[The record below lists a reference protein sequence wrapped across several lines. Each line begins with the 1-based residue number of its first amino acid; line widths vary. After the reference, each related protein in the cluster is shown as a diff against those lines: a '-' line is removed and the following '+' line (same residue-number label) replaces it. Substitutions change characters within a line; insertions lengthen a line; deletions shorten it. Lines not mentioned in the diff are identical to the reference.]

1 MRIRWRL
8 TWYGIG
14 FTALTLVGFVILITL
29 LVEGTAAADQDT
41 LLGTIADEAAAD
53 VAGADADALTAGIP
67 ELVPDA
73 STSDQPFTTI
83 YDEVGVAL
91 FATGTVD
98 GAALDLPAA
107 VIVEALE
114 SGFSEADVD
123 SVRSQVRRW
132 VNDDLGVGVVAAS
145 QTLRVLDQ
153 QLAGLRVFLFLFVIV
168 ALIAAAIGAWFM
180 AGRALRPL
188 NTLAETTD
196 EIGATNDL
204 SRRLPEVAQD
214 DEVGALTASFNTM
227 LATIEESRRE
237 RDLTIESQKRFIA
250 DASHELRSPLTS
262 IRANAGFLIDQPTAS
277 PQDRQDA
284 TSDIAVEADRMGSLI
299 DGLISLARAD
309 AGGGPKGKHHRVDLS
324 GLAVEVQRRARNIDV
339 DITVA
344 SDGPVVVMG
353 DDGGLAELLWILVDN
368 SRTHGGS
375 RVVVTTERR
384 GSEASVSVADDGPG
398 VPEADRGLV
407 FERFFRA
414 DPARSGPGHGLG
426 LSIATAVVER
436 HDGQIEVLPSALGGA
451 EFRITFPAVD

>member
-14 FTALTLVGFVILITL
+14 FTALSLVGFVILITL

-41 LLGTIADEAAAD
+41 LLGTIADEAAGD
-53 VAGADADALTAGIP
+53 VSGTDASALTTGIP

-73 STSDQPFTTI
+73 STSDQPFTTV
-83 YDEVGVAL
+83 YDEEGVAL

-98 GAALDLPAA
+98 GAPLVLPAA

-114 SGFSEADVD
+114 VGSSEADVD
-123 SVRSQVRRW
+123 SVRTQVRRW

-145 QTLRVLDQ
+145 QTLRFLDQ
-153 QLAGLRVFLFLFVIV
+153 QLAGLRVFLFVFVIV

-204 SRRLPEVAQD
+204 SRRLPEVSHD
-214 DEVGALTASFNTM
+214 DEVGALTASFNAM
-227 LATIEESRRE
+227 LETIEESRRE
-237 RDLTIESQKRFIA
+237 RDLTIDSQQRFIA

-262 IRANAGFLIDQPTAS
+262 IRANAGFLIDQPAAA

-284 TSDIAVEADRMGSLI
+284 TSDIAAEADRMGLLI

-309 AGGGPKGKHHRVDLS
+309 AGAAPRRDHHRVDLS
-324 GLAVEVQRRARNIDV
+324 GLALEVQRRARNVDV

-344 SDGPVVVMG
+344 SEGPVVVMG
-353 DDGGLAELLWILVDN
+353 DDGDLAELLWILVDN

-375 RVVVTTERR
+375 RVLVTTERR
-384 GSEASVSVADDGPG
+384 GAEASVSVADDGPG
-398 VPEADRGLV
+398 VPEADRDRV
-407 FERFFRA
+407 FDRFFRA

-426 LSIATAVVER
+426 LSIATALVER
-436 HDGQIEVLPSALGGA
+436 HDGQIELRSSDLGGA

>member
-14 FTALTLVGFVILITL
+14 FTALSLVGFVILITL
-29 LVEGTAAADQDT
+29 LVEGTAATDQDT
-41 LLGTIADEAAAD
+41 MLGAIADEAALA
-53 VAGADADALTAGIP
+53 VSEADAGVLTAGIP

-83 YDEVGVAL
+83 FDEAGLVL

-98 GAALDLPAA
+98 GAQLDLPAA

-114 SGFSEADVD
+114 SGFSEADVG
-123 SVRSQVRRW
+123 SVRTQVRRW
-132 VNDDLGVGVVAAS
+132 TNEDVRVGVVAAS

-153 QLAGLRVFLFLFVIV
+153 QLAGLRVFLFLFVVI
-168 ALIAAAIGAWFM
+168 ALVAAAIGAWFM

-204 SRRLPEVAQD
+204 SRRLPDVSQD
-214 DEVGALTASFNTM
+214 DEVGALTASFNAM
-227 LATIEESRRE
+227 LDTIEESRHE
-237 RDLTIESQKRFIA
+237 RDLTIDSQKRFIA

-284 TSDIAVEADRMGSLI
+284 TTDIAVEADRMGSLI

-309 AGGGPKGKHHRVDLS
+309 AAGTVGGERHRVDLS
-324 GLAVEVQRRARNIDV
+324 SIALDVQRRARNLDV

-344 SDGPVVVMG
+344 SDGPVVVSGNDG
-353 DDGGLAELLWILVDN
+353 DLAELVWILVDN
-368 SRTHGGS
+368 SRSHGGS
-375 RVVVTTERR
+375 RVVVTTELR
-384 GSEASVSVADDGPG
+384 GSEAVLFVADDGPG
-398 VPEADRGLV
+398 VPEAEQDLV
-407 FERFFRA
+407 FERFYRA
-414 DPARSGPGHGLG
+414 DPARSGHGHGLG
-426 LSIATAVVER
+426 LSIASAVVER
-436 HDGQIEVLPSALGGA
+436 HDGEIEVGRSDLGGA
-451 EFRITFPAVD
+451 EFRVTFPAVD